1 MDFSLGKNSLDHYI
15 NFDSSGPSESDS
27 FRSIKDYNKLE
38 SYLSQ
43 KKEENDKLID
53 VLITAW
59 RNYGQRFSDVK
70 LLACNCQRVRTHQT
84 VELIKSIQILIL
96 RDMKTCSLIV
106 SNKLSGRSLQG
117 LC

>member
-53 VLITAW
+53 VLITA
-59 RNYGQRFSDVK
+59 
-70 LLACNCQRVRTHQT
+70 
-84 VELIKSIQILIL
+84 
-96 RDMKTCSLIV
+96 
-106 SNKLSGRSLQG
+106 
-117 LC
+117 